1 MQKDNIKN
9 MNHPDVNNITKND
22 NSSIIINGDR
32 SVSDFMGIIKR
43 DREWRE
49 VEPQQKTPTVYKDNV
64 IKFPI
69 TSNVVILTPVPP
81 KNIA

>member
-1 MQKDNIKN
+1 MPK
-9 MNHPDVNNITKND
+9 TKNSD
-22 NSSIIINGDR
+22 PNSLMIIKGDR
-32 SVSDFMGIIKR
+32 SLEDFMGIVKR

-49 VEPQQKTPTVYKDNV
+49 VEPQNTTPKTVYKDNV

-69 TSNVVILTPVPP
+69 TSNVEILTPIPP

>member
-9 MNHPDVNNITKND
+9 MNNPDLNNITNND
-22 NSSIIINGDR
+22 NSSIIIKGDR

-49 VEPQQKTPTVYKDNV
+49 VEPQKNTPTVYKDNV

-69 TSNVVILTPVPP
+69 TSNVEILTPVPP

>member
-1 MQKDNIKN
+1 M
-9 MNHPDVNNITKND
+9 PRTKNSD
-22 NSSIIINGDR
+22 PNSLMIIKGDR
-32 SVSDFMGIIKR
+32 SLEDFMGILKR

-49 VEPQQKTPTVYKDNV
+49 VEPQPQTPNTVYKDNV

-69 TSNVVILTPVPP
+69 TSNLEILTPIPP

>member
-9 MNHPDVNNITKND
+9 INNPDLNNITNND
-22 NSSIIINGDR
+22 NSSIIIKGDR

-49 VEPQQKTPTVYKDNV
+49 VEPQKNTPTVYKDNV
-64 IKFPI
+64 IQFPI
-69 TSNVVILTPVPP
+69 TSNVEILTPVPP